1 MLPLRPVLLFLSA
14 FASTTLLL
22 SVLSQELNA
31 PDSID
36 VDDWLSTCGCITL
49 TIAVHSNRTTR
60 ADAEALVQDQTLTAG
75 DQNACYAVARRF
87 SNSTLH
93 LVGGDGDPTDIFEKA
108 VGLNAVDMFKLC
120 GRSIIKEVSWRTSR
134 LR

>member
-36 VDDWLSTCGCITL
+36 VDNWLSTCRCITL
-49 TIAVHSNRTTR
+49 TIIAQSNRTTQ
-60 ADAEALVQDQTLTAG
+60 ADAEALLQEHTLSTG
-75 DQNACYAVARRF
+75 DQNACDTVAGRS

-93 LVGGDGDPTDIFEKA
+93 LVNGKGYPTMIFEIA
-108 VGLNAVDMFKLC
+108 VGLNAGDMFKLC
-120 GRSIIKEVSWRTSR
+120 GRSVIKEV
-134 LR
+134 